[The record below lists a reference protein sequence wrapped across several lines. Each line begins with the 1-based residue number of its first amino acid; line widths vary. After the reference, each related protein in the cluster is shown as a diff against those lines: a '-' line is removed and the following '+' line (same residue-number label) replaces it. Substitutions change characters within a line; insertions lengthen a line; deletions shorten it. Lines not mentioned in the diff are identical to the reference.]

1 MCCILYYIYL
11 KCKDYFEKEPKQE
24 ENKTEENKK
33 VSKQQ
38 PTLQELAEYRY
49 NAKQINDFVRN
60 KQRSYFINYD

>member
-1 MCCILYYIYL
+1 MCCIIYYVYL
-11 KCKDYFEKEPKQE
+11 KCRHYFEKEPKQE

-33 VSKQQ
+33 VSKPQ